1 MAITKTIEIDVNSL
15 QAVGGLKNL
24 NDALLQVDKSAKG
37 VDATFEE
44 VYGDLKPLTA
54 RMGEAEDRL
63 YELALAGQSA
73 SNEYKEL
80 LASVGNYRQVQMKTD
95 LAVDAAATTF
105 DAKLGGALQGVT
117 SAFAGVQGAMA
128 LTGGQSEQLE
138 QAILKVQGAMA
149 LAEGVRGIR
158 EGATSFKALG
168 TSAKAA
174 LSGIKTGIAATGIG
188 VLLIA
193 LGAVV
198 AYWDDIK
205 TAVNGVSSEQE
216 SLNKLAQTNLDAEQS
231 KLDTIGS
238 QDNVL
243 KLQGKSEK
251 DILKIK
257 IAQTDQVIKATEN
270 QIVQNDITAKAQIQ
284 AAERNKTILKGILDF
299 LSIPFQTVLKTIDS
313 IGAAV
318 GEDFGLSKGFSKL
331 LDKGA
336 SLIFDPE
343 AERAAAEATRKE
355 SLKSIEKLKNDKAGL
370 QLSLQGIDKQASTD
384 AANKRK
390 EAKDKEIQDAKD
402 KADALERI
410 RQGEIDTEAER
421 RAEELKQ
428 VQEQYKN
435 LIAEAEK
442 YGNDT
447 TALKEAQRTKEKEL
461 QDKFDAEDKEKQAAK
476 TLKEQEEKIV
486 ALELTKEFDN
496 LTFEAKREELK
507 NKENL
512 LLEDKTLTE
521 EQRNNLE
528 KSYAEAR
535 NRIAQA
541 EADQKEAIQNAVLD
555 NVAGGIGILKQ
566 LGEKN
571 KGVQKAAIIAEN
583 AVGIARIILNTQA
596 ANAKSVAASPLTGG
610 MPWVAVNTI
619 GGALGIASSLLATKK
634 ALSELGGGSVSSPS
648 VGGGSGGGGGMSAAA
663 AAPQFNVVGN
673 TGVNQLAETLG
684 NQQPVQAFVVANQVT
699 SQQSLDRNIVN
710 NASLG

>member
-24 NDALLQVDKSAKG
+24 NDALLQVDKSAKS

-174 LSGIKTGIAATGIG
+174 LSGIRTGIAATGIG
-188 VLLIA
+188 LLVIA
-193 LGAVV
+193 LGAIV

-205 TAVNGVSSEQE
+205 SAVNGVSSEQE
-216 SLNKLAQTNLDAEQS
+216 DLNKLTQTNLDTEQG
-231 KLDTIGS
+231 KLDTISS
-238 QDNVL
+238 QDNIL

-257 IAQTDQVIKATEN
+257 LAQTEQVIKATEA
-270 QIVQNDITAKAQIQ
+270 QIVQNDITAKSQIE
-284 AAERNKTILKGILDF
+284 AAERNKEILKGILDF

-313 IGAAV
+313 IGSAV
-318 GEDFGLSKGFSKL
+318 GKDFGLSKGFSKL

-343 AERAAAEATRKE
+343 AEKAAAEQTRKASIN
-355 SLKSIEKLKNDKAGL
+355 SLNKLKNDAAGIK
-370 QLSLQGIDKQASTD
+370 LSINNIDNQAAKTRNDKQ
-384 AANKRK
+384 K
-390 EAKDKEIQDAKD
+390 EANDKAVELEKE

-421 RAEELKQ
+421 RAEELLQ
-428 VQEQYKN
+428 VQKQYAD
-435 LIAEAEK
+435 LIKEAEK
-442 YGNDT
+442 YGQDT

-461 QDKFDAEDKEKQAAK
+461 QDKFAAEDAEKKLAEDEK
-476 TLKEQEEKIV
+476 LKADAQKKLDDEKLI
-486 ALELTKEFDN
+486 ADEK
-496 LTFEAKREELK
+496 LK
-507 NKENL
+507 
-512 LLEDKTLTE
+512 
-521 EQRNNLE
+521 
-528 KSYAEAR
+528 
-535 NRIAQA
+535 IAQA
-541 EADQKEAIQNAVLD
+541 EAEQKAAIQQQGLD
-555 NVAGGIGILKQ
+555 VASQGIGLIKGLF
-566 LGEKN
+566 EKS
-571 KGVQKAAIIAEN
+571 KGVQKAAMIAESAIGIGKMIIAN
-583 AVGIARIILNTQA
+583 NTANIAALATPQAIATSGAAAVPTIAFNNISTGIGIAANIA
-596 ANAKSVAASPLTGG
+596 ATA
-610 MPWVAVNTI
+610 
-619 GGALGIASSLLATKK
+619 K
-634 ALSELGGGSVSSPS
+634 ALSSLGGGGTPS
-648 VGGGSGGGGGMSAAA
+648 AGGGVGGGGAGSPPP
-663 AAPQFNVVGN
+663 APSFNVVGN
-673 TGVNQLAETLG
+673 TGINQLASTLG

-699 SQQSLDRNIVN
+699 TQQSLDRNIVN
-710 NASLG
+710 NASIG